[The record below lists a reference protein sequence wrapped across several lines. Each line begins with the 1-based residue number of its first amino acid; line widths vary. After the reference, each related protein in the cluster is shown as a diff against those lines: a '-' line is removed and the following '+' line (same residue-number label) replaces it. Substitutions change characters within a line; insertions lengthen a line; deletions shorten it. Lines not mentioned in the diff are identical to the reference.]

1 MPLLLWVFLLG
12 VSLPAPLPVVPPVRA
27 TLSAFGATGEIE
39 VRGLSQEAGRQ
50 AARKAADE
58 VAEIERLTGST
69 RPDGGL
75 AALSAAAGQGPQKID
90 SRLMDVL
97 TRAQSFCFWSERAHG
112 PLARDLYALWG
123 VRSPVPASPAPERV
137 NPYLELAACERLEL
151 DAAKGTANLAP
162 GSGLDLQGFSEGFA
176 VDRAV
181 EVLKAQG
188 VTNGLVRIG
197 STWRGFGEGPSGR
210 GWPVTLPPVP
220 GLEEPPARVFLRDK
234 AVSVAGRT
242 DRPLIV
248 DGEALPPYLNQRTGQ
263 PVKNIVAAHASTM
276 LAVDAQGL
284 AATMLIT
291 GPRDGQL
298 RLGSLQ
304 PKPSVL
310 WYLGTGAGPPLRIEY
325 RWSEVPKK

>member
-12 VSLPAPLPVVPPVRA
+12 VSPAAPLPVVPPVRS

-39 VRGLSQEAGRQ
+39 VRGLPREAAQQ
-50 AARKAADE
+50 AVQKAAAE
-58 VAEIERLTGST
+58 VAEIERLTDAT

-75 AALSAAAGQGPQKID
+75 AALSAVAGRGPQTVD
-90 SRLMDVL
+90 PRLMAVL
-97 TRAQSFCFWSERAHG
+97 TRARDFCFWSDRAHG

-123 VRSPVPASPAPERV
+123 VRSPVPSSPAPERV
-137 NPYLELAACERLEL
+137 NPFLERTACERLEL
-151 DAAKGTANLAP
+151 DADKGTANLAA

-197 STWRGFGEGPSGR
+197 STWRGFGEGPAGR
-210 GWPVTLPPVP
+210 GWPVVLPPVP

-234 AVSVAGRT
+234 ALAVAGRT

-248 DGEALPPYLNQRTGQ
+248 DGEPLPPYLNQRTGQ
-263 PVKNIVAAHASTM
+263 PVKNVVAAHAATM

-284 AATMLIT
+284 AATLLIT

-310 WYLGTGAGPPLRIEY
+310 WFLGTGAGPPLRIEY
-325 RWSEVPKK
+325 RWSEVPRK